1 MKITKA
7 QLKQIIKEELGYM
20 GEGDEEADPVL
31 TDEEREQFMAAYRE
45 IEGSELS
52 EPTKEAVYDML
63 HRLGMPI

>member
-1 MKITKA
+1 MKITKS

-20 GEGDEEADPVL
+20 GDEEAGPAL

-52 EPTKEAVYDML
+52 EPTKEAV
-63 HRLGMPI
+63 

>member
-1 MKITKA
+1 MKITKS
-7 QLKQIIKEELGYM
+7 QLKKIIKEELGYM
-20 GEGDEEADPVL
+20 GDEEAGPVL